1 MEVLMASGIQQLGYV
16 VFEVSELDVWE
27 EFATKILGLMLVD
40 RQEDG
45 GFRLRNDEYK
55 HRFIVTPGPKD
66 DCVAVGLVMDD
77 VKAAEALR
85 TRLHE
90 AGVETTDGSQA
101 DLDARAVDS
110 LFRFIEPGG
119 NTVEIV
125 TGLAKTTDAL
135 VTPLVPSGFVAGDLG
150 FGHIVM
156 RSKDRVES
164 ERFFCDVVGFTLSDH
179 IICDLGGYKVDI
191 AFTHVNPRHHSVAF
205 GAGLPKQI
213 HHFLIQVGSID
224 DLGAAFDR
232 VTDAGIRVIQT
243 IGRHPND
250 RMISFYAQTPS
261 GFEFEYGYGAREI
274 GEGWEPTTYDHI
286 SEWGHR
292 RPPYTRP
299 RK

>member
-1 MEVLMASGIQQLGYV
+1 MASGIQQLGYV

-27 EFATKILGLMLVD
+27 EFMTKVLGVMLVD
-40 RQEDG
+40 RQKDG
-45 GFRLRNDEYK
+45 GFRCRNDEYV
-55 HRFIVTPGPKD
+55 HRFIVTPGEAD
-66 DCVAVGLVMDD
+66 DCVAIGLVMDD
-77 VKAAEALR
+77 VDAAEALR
-85 TRLHE
+85 KRLHD
-90 AGVETTDGSQA
+90 ADVKTTDGSKDDCA
-101 DLDARAVDS
+101 ARGVDT
-110 LFRFIEPGG
+110 LFRFTEPGG

-125 TGLAKTTDAL
+125 TGLATTDDTL

-150 FGHIVM
+150 FGHVVM
-156 RSKDRVES
+156 RAKDREAS
-164 ERFFCDVVGFTLSDH
+164 ERFFCDVVGFNLSDH
-179 IICDLGGYKVDI
+179 IVVDLGGYKVDI

-205 GAGLPKQI
+205 GAGLPKRI
-213 HHFLIQVGSID
+213 HHFLVQVNSID

-232 VTDAGIRVIQT
+232 VTDAGLRIVQT

>member
-27 EFATKILGLMLVD
+27 EFSSDLLGLMLVD

-110 LFRFIEPGG
+110 LFR
-119 NTVEIV
+119 
-125 TGLAKTTDAL
+125 
-135 VTPLVPSGFVAGDLG
+135 
-150 FGHIVM
+150 
-156 RSKDRVES
+156 
-164 ERFFCDVVGFTLSDH
+164 
-179 IICDLGGYKVDI
+179 
-191 AFTHVNPRHHSVAF
+191 
-205 GAGLPKQI
+205 
-213 HHFLIQVGSID
+213 
-224 DLGAAFDR
+224 
-232 VTDAGIRVIQT
+232 
-243 IGRHPND
+243 
-250 RMISFYAQTPS
+250 
-261 GFEFEYGYGAREI
+261 AR
-274 GEGWEPTTYDHI
+274 T
-286 SEWGHR
+286 
-292 RPPYTRP
+292 
-299 RK
+299 